1 MLKNLFDIFMKVT
14 DPRPRYTGSRCL
26 VEKNVVGGCDRCF
39 QACPHDAV
47 RITDKIEITEACTG
61 CGLCVQACPSGALE
75 YDLVPVLGALKQQ
88 GVGSDEVPNPG
99 ARLKCSKVHGVDAP
113 TVDCLGRVS
122 PAMVMVS
129 AAWGQKLTL
138 LHGDCASCKLGGP
151 SVPSSVQN
159 VLGIVQEYRKNLS
172 AEPIRARMLEVRDG
186 AVVAVRD
193 GAVVEVRDGVPLEDS
208 VSAPQVPKP
217 AVSRREALGSLFQ
230 GAKRGA
236 VAVIPDQPLPG
247 VDASLPR
254 EPVPDEWQ
262 WRKRALK
269 PRPVEGAAQYWP
281 APSVNEHCIFCP
293 VCTNVCP
300 TNAIVREIES
310 DGSYRLQLQV
320 DACTGCNA
328 CVVSCPP
335 DAMRL
340 EPETLFERISE
351 RVVVRE
357 GFNLEGPPV

>member
-88 GVGSDEVPNPG
+88 GMGSEEVPNPT

-129 AAWGQKLTL
+129 AAWGQDLEL
-138 LHGDCASCKLGGP
+138 LRGDCAACRLGGP

-159 VLGIVQEYRKNLS
+159 VLGIVQQYRQNLS
-172 AEPIRARMLEVRDG
+172 GGVGVKARLLEVRDG
-186 AVVAVRD
+186 LVIDQAT
-193 GAVVEVRDGVPLEDS
+193 
-208 VSAPQVPKP
+208 SAPDVPKP

-236 VAVIPDQPLPG
+236 AAVIPDQPLPG

-269 PRPVEGAAQYWP
+269 PRPAEGTAQYWP
-281 APSVNEHCIFCP
+281 TPSVNENCIFCP

-300 TNAIVREIES
+300 TNAIVRELES

-335 DAMRL
+335 DAMTL
-340 EPETLFERISE
+340 EPETPFERISE
-351 RVVVRE
+351 RVIVRE
-357 GFNLEGPPV
+357 GFNLEGPPG

>member
-88 GVGSDEVPNPG
+88 GVGSEEVPNPG

-113 TVDCLGRVS
+113 TVDCLGRIS

-129 AAWGQKLTL
+129 AAWGQDLAL

-172 AEPIRARMLEVRDG
+172 GGVPVKARLLEVRDG
-186 AVVAVRD
+186 VV
-193 GAVVEVRDGVPLEDS
+193 LEEAAPAP
-208 VSAPQVPKP
+208 SAPKP

-269 PRPVEGAAQYWP
+269 PRPVEGTPQYWP
-281 APSVNEHCIFCP
+281 APSVNENCIFCP

-300 TNAIVREIES
+300 TNAIVREVES
-310 DGSYRLQLQV
+310 DGSYKLQLQL

-335 DAMRL
+335 DAMTL
-340 EPETLFERISE
+340 EAETPFERLSE